1 MARTAGGRTLPP
13 RVAITCGRCLT
24 GSGLG
29 SVMDGAR
36 MVAEAMP
43 YITHR
48 RSDCNSRWPHPSV
61 RRERSSLA
69 ADEGTAGLDYA
80 SIGFRSGSPDR
91 QPCEV
96 RPVGVEYL
104 VRAARVTDIDRI
116 VALRDGTG
124 RERRGESSLDA
135 ADLLRQLVYLPQAS
149 VVVAETGRQVVGG
162 AVLALRPSVIAGGY
176 VGTIDLLVVDP
187 GHDAD
192 RVTEALV
199 EELLRS
205 ASNKGCSVVET
216 VQPDDPMERTRLAR
230 LGFGEAGPRLQRIV
244 TAAGAAARR
253 TS

>member
-1 MARTAGGRTLPP
+1 MAGG
-13 RVAITCGRCLT
+13 AQ
-24 GSGLG
+24 
-29 SVMDGAR
+29 

-48 RSDCNSRWPHPSV
+48 RSDCNRVDGRTRQRVASV
-61 RRERSSLA
+61 TSFA
-69 ADEGTAGLDYA
+69 ADEGTAGLDQPRPNPVEGVRSA
-80 SIGFRSGSPDR
+80 SPARYDPI
-91 QPCEV
+91 
-96 RPVGVEYL
+96 GVEYL

-116 VALRDGTG
+116 VALRDEGG
-124 RERRGESSLDA
+124 RIRRGESALDA

-149 VVVAETGRQVVGG
+149 VVVAETQRHVVGG

-216 VQPDDPMERTRLAR
+216 VQPDDPMERTRLER
-230 LGFGEAGPRLQRIV
+230 LGFGLAGPRLQRTV

-253 TS
+253 PS

>member
-1 MARTAGGRTLPP
+1 
-13 RVAITCGRCLT
+13 
-24 GSGLG
+24 
-29 SVMDGAR
+29 MDGAR

-48 RSDCNSRWPHPSV
+48 RSDCNSRWPHPSA

-80 SIGFRSGSPDR
+80 SIEFRSRNADR

-116 VALRDGTG
+116 VALRDDAG
-124 RERRGESSLDA
+124 RVHRGGSPLDA

-149 VVVAETGRQVVGG
+149 VVVAETGRHVVGG
-162 AVLALRPSVIAGGY
+162 AVLALRPSVIAGGF

-192 RVTEALV
+192 RITEALV

-216 VQPDDPMERTRLAR
+216 VQPDDPMEGSRLER
-230 LGFGEAGPRLQRIV
+230 LGFGAAGPRLQRMV

-253 TS
+253 PS